1 MKKIKINSYRAC
13 KLFFIIDKILLY
25 KNTKIGVL
33 LDDLFKFICNII
45 YQPIKN
51 KKVSKI
57 VESYDLNNIPIFKWI
72 EIETFNRCNEKCSFC
87 PVNINEPQRP
97 IALMHETLFKKIID
111 ELVELKFTGNL
122 NLYSNNEPFLDSRI
136 FSFAKYTFE
145 KLPLA
150 RKKIMT
156 NGSVLTIE
164 KCERILPYIDE
175 LFIDNYNDNLV
186 MNPTTKQIYDYFK
199 HNKYGEKIIICIRK
213 KNELLSSRGGF
224 APNKKIAKTKAK
236 CVLPFRQL
244 VIRPTGKVSLCC
256 NDPLG
261 KSTLGDI
268 TKNSLK
274 EIWYSQ
280 TYKDIRNNMM
290 KDGRFAM
297 KSCINCD
304 FTTLTI

>member
-1 MKKIKINSYRAC
+1 MEKIKITSYRAC

-25 KNTKIGVL
+25 KSTKIGIL
-33 LDDLFKFICNII
+33 LDDLFKFIGNII
-45 YQPIKN
+45 QRPIKN
-51 KKVSKI
+51 KKANKI
-57 VESYDLNNIPIFKWI
+57 VESYDLNNIPIFKWV
-72 EIETFNRCNEKCSFC
+72 EIETFNRCNEQCSFC

-97 IALMHETLFKKIID
+97 MALMQETIFKKIIN
-111 ELVELKFTGNL
+111 ELVELNFTGNL
-122 NLYSNNEPFLDSRI
+122 NLFSNNEPFLDSRI
-136 FSFAKYTFE
+136 FSFAKYAYE
-145 KLPLA
+145 KLPSA
-150 RKKIMT
+150 KKKIMT

-164 KCERILPYIDE
+164 KCEHILPYIDE

-186 MNPTTKQIYDYFK
+186 FNPTTKQIYDHFK
-199 HNKYGEKIIICIRK
+199 DTKYSKKIIICMRK
-213 KNELLSSRGGF
+213 RNEILSSRGGF
-224 APNKKIAKTKAK
+224 APNKKTAKTKAK

-261 KSTLGDI
+261 KYTLGDV
-268 TKNSLK
+268 TQNSLK

-280 TYKDIRNNMM
+280 TYKDIRKKMLE
-290 KDGRFAM
+290 KGRFSI